1 VHLMSF
7 MTRGRIALSGA
18 VVLITAVIMLVAAGR
33 DAGATKI
40 DVSTPTYKAC
50 SAPTRV
56 FNAGPEIDGMK
67 LDHVRRVCADP
78 DPMVSASAGGRVDP
92 DSLHR
97 SNFTSFVYGTCTPQG
112 DSGCPYPLEIQVWP
126 SCERNPSTYS
136 NASPSADLGP
146 DEQGGTEVLEQTA
159 VRQAP
164 VKVYGNRGPSAST
177 ADDVPERAETV
188 VASSTVVVFTDGTAG
203 TVKERARMLRAITML
218 RPAGDSNAPTAG
230 AATSAAAMSTAL
242 PAPAPGALKGTLDCT
257 S

>member
-1 VHLMSF
+1 VQLMSF
-7 MTRGRIALSGA
+7 MTRGRIVLSGA
-18 VVLITAVIMLVAAGR
+18 VVLITAVVVLVAVGR

-40 DVSTPTYKAC
+40 DVSTPAYKAC
-50 SAPTRV
+50 SAPTRA

-78 DPMVSASAGGRVDP
+78 DPVVSASAGGRVDP
-92 DSLHR
+92 DSLNR

-126 SCERNPSTYS
+126 SCERNPSKYS
-136 NASPSADLGP
+136 HASLSGDLGP
-146 DEQGGTEVLEQTA
+146 DEQGGTEVIEQTA

-164 VKVYGNRGPSAST
+164 VKVYGNPGTSAST
-177 ADDVPERAETV
+177 ADDTPERAETIV
-188 VASSTVVVFTDGTAG
+188 GNSTVVVFTDGAAG
-203 TVKERARMLRAITML
+203 NVKERGRMLRAITML
-218 RPAGDSNAPTAG
+218 RPAGDSNAPTTG
-230 AATSAAAMSTAL
+230 AATPAAVMSTAL